1 MSKLSEPL
9 KAFINAAHARPNTT
23 PAPRHIASVYEKIAR
38 DAGSQK
44 VGMPAW
50 LTVSTAA
57 TMTMN
62 SPQSLLE
69 LYGLATSPNYNK
81 GNDNKVWTAELMRE
95 VGLKCIGLNGEPST
109 TVSPRTSKPNSKNAN
124 PEGTLPPHRHH
135 PIAFQTKLTPR
146 HPLRNLTPQTLPTTL
161 TRGHTLWESIYRPFS
176 SKLTSKLAQ
185 SHPDLP
191 VFIIEAE
198 YGALFSD
205 PAYPSP
211 SSKPHAD
218 PNTPPNIGRVL
229 MSLLA
234 VAVLRAQTGVGPQV
248 VSHMFG
254 LRKAFEDGTAAAEG
268 SVEGGEWLAG
278 DEGGMWM
285 LGVVDEIVEAIGEGR
300 GTSFAPGNGAPR
312 AKL

>member
-1 MSKLSEPL
+1 
-9 KAFINAAHARPNTT
+9 
-23 PAPRHIASVYEKIAR
+23 
-38 DAGSQK
+38 
-44 VGMPAW
+44 
-50 LTVSTAA
+50 
-57 TMTMN
+57 MTMN

-95 VGLKCIGLNGEPST
+95 VGLKCIGLNG
-109 TVSPRTSKPNSKNAN
+109 VRRVVPRTINSLGAFYNGLPQDVQTELQKRKP
-124 PEGTLPPHRHH
+124 R
-135 PIAFQTKLTPR
+135 
-146 HPLRNLTPQTLPTTL
+146 RNLTPQTLPTTL

>member
-23 PAPRHIASVYEKIAR
+23 PAPRHIASVYEKIAK
-38 DAGSQK
+38 DAGSKK

-69 LYGLATSPNYNK
+69 LYGLATSPNYSK
-81 GNDNKVWTAELMRE
+81 GHDNKVWTAELMRE
-95 VGLKCIGLNGEPST
+95 VGLKCIGLNG
-109 TVSPRTSKPNSKNAN
+109 VPRTINSLGAFYNGLPQDVQTELQKRKP
-124 PEGTLPPHRHH
+124 R
-135 PIAFQTKLTPR
+135 
-146 HPLRNLTPQTLPTTL
+146 RNLTPQTLPTTL
-161 TRGHTLWESIYRPFS
+161 TRGNTLWESIYRPFS

-205 PAYPSP
+205 P
-211 SSKPHAD
+211 
-218 PNTPPNIGRVL
+218 PNPNPNVPNIGRVL

-234 VAVLRAQTGVGPQV
+234 VSVLRAQTGVGPQV

-254 LRKAFEDGTAAAEG
+254 LRKAFEDGTAAAEE

-285 LGVVDEIVEAIGEGR
+285 LGVVDGIVGAIGEGR
-300 GTSFAPGNGAPR
+300 GTSFAPGGEK